1 MRLLICL
8 GVLLLGAVPAL
19 AGPFEDGMTA
29 YKAGDFDKAMQ
40 LLKPLADKNSAE
52 AQEKLGR
59 MYERGKGAPK
69 DFTQAEYWYRKAAE
83 QGDPAAQARLGFM
96 YRIGE
101 GVTRDA
107 KQAAKWYAL
116 GAVKGNPL
124 AQVGLGF
131 MSIEGIG
138 TPADFVAAAGWFEKA
153 ANQGD
158 ASAMLA
164 LAALY
169 ERGKGVK
176 QDPVQALKWTIL
188 ATYDD
193 GEYEQELFDRA
204 KRLRKEMSE
213 RLPPDQIGEAER
225 AARSW
230 QANRLKK

>member
-1 MRLLICL
+1 MRLSIFVA
-8 GVLLLGAVPAL
+8 VLLLGAAPAL
-19 AGPFEDGMTA
+19 AGPLEDGLAA
-29 YKAGDFDKAMQ
+29 YKAREFDKAMQ
-40 LLKPLADKNSAE
+40 LLKPLADKNNPQ
-52 AQEKLGR
+52 AQEKIGR
-59 MYERGKGAPK
+59 LYERGMGAPK

-101 GVTRDA
+101 GVTRDP
-107 KQAAKWYAL
+107 KQAAKWYAM
-116 GAVKGNPL
+116 GASKGNPL

-131 MSIEGIG
+131 MSMEGIG
-138 TPADFVAAAGWFEKA
+138 TPADFGAAVGWFDKA

-169 ERGKGVK
+169 ERGKGVAK
-176 QDPVQALKWTIL
+176 SDMQALKWTIL
-188 ATYDD
+188 ATVDD

-213 RLPPDQIGEAER
+213 RMPPDQVGEGER

-230 QANRLKK
+230 QANRLKR

>member
-1 MRLLICL
+1 MRLSISLA
-8 GVLLLGAVPAL
+8 VLLLGTVPAL
-19 AGPFEDGMTA
+19 AGPLEDGVAA
-29 YKAGDFDKAMQ
+29 YKTREFDKAVQ
-40 LLKPLADKNSAE
+40 LLKPLADKGVPE
-52 AQEKLGR
+52 AQEKIGR
-59 MYERGKGAPK
+59 LFERGMGLPK
-69 DFTQAEYWYRKAAE
+69 DFTQAEYWYRQAAE
-83 QGDPAAQARLGFM
+83 KGDPAAQARLGFM

-101 GVTRDA
+101 GVTRDP

-116 GAVKGNPL
+116 SAAKGNPL

-138 TPADFVAAAGWFEKA
+138 TPADFGAAAGWFEKA

-169 ERGKGVK
+169 ERGKGVAK
-176 QDPVQALKWTIL
+176 SDVQALKWTIL

-193 GEYEQELFDRA
+193 GEYEEELFDRA

-213 RLPPDQIGEAER
+213 RMPPDEVAEAER

-230 QANRLKK
+230 QANRLKR

>member
-1 MRLLICL
+1 MRLLISL
-8 GVLLLGAVPAL
+8 VVLLLGTVPSL
-19 AGPFEDGMTA
+19 AGPFEDGLAA
-29 YKAGDFDKAMQ
+29 YNARDFDKAAQ
-40 LLKPLADKNSAE
+40 LLKPLADKGNAG

-101 GVTRDA
+101 GVTRDP
-107 KQAAKWYAL
+107 KQAAKWYAM
-116 GAVKGNPL
+116 GATKGNPL

-131 MSIEGIG
+131 MSMEGIG
-138 TPADFVAAAGWFEKA
+138 TPADFGAAAGWFDKA

-164 LAALY
+164 LGALY
-169 ERGKGVK
+169 ERGKGVA
-176 QDPVQALKWTIL
+176 QSNVQALKWTIL
-188 ATYDD
+188 ATTDD

-213 RLPPDQIGEAER
+213 RMTPEQVGEAER

>member
-1 MRLLICL
+1 MRLSIFVA
-8 GVLLLGAVPAL
+8 VLLLRAVPAV
-19 AGPFEDGMTA
+19 AGPLEDGLAA
-29 YKAGDFDKAMQ
+29 YKAREFDKAVQ
-40 LLKPLADKNSAE
+40 LLKPLADEGNAD
-52 AQEKLGR
+52 AQEKIGR
-59 MYERGKGAPK
+59 LYERGKGVPK
-69 DFTQAEYWYRKAAE
+69 DFTQAESWYRKAAE
-83 QGDPAAQARLGFM
+83 QGDAAAQARLGFM

-101 GVTRDA
+101 GVTRDP

-116 GAVKGNPL
+116 GAAKGNPL

-131 MSIEGIG
+131 MSMEGIG
-138 TPADFVAAAGWFEKA
+138 TPADFGAAVGWFDKA

-169 ERGKGVK
+169 ERGKGVAK
-176 QDPVQALKWTIL
+176 SDVQALKWTIL

-204 KRLRKEMSE
+204 KRLRNEMSD
-213 RLPPDQIGEAER
+213 RMPPEEVGEAER

>member
-1 MRLLICL
+1 MRLPIFLAI
-8 GVLLLGAVPAL
+8 LLLGAVPGV
-19 AGPFEDGMTA
+19 AGPLEDGLAA
-29 YKAGDFDKAMQ
+29 YKAGDFDKAAQ
-40 LLKPLADKNSAE
+40 LLRPLADKGNAD
-52 AQEKLGR
+52 AQQKIGR
-59 MYERGKGAPK
+59 LYERGKGLPK
-69 DFTQAEYWYRKAAE
+69 DFTQAEKWYRKAAE
-83 QGDPAAQARLGFM
+83 QGDAAAQARLGFM

-101 GVTRDA
+101 GLTRDP
-107 KQAAKWYAL
+107 KQAAKWYAM
-116 GAVKGNPL
+116 GATKGNPL

-131 MSIEGIG
+131 MAIEGIG
-138 TPADFVAAAGWFEKA
+138 TPADYGAAAGWFDKA

-169 ERGKGVK
+169 ERGKGVAK
-176 QDPVQALKWTIL
+176 SDVQALKWTIL

-213 RLPPDQIGEAER
+213 RMPADQVGEGER

-230 QANRLKK
+230 QANRLKR

>member
-1 MRLLICL
+1 MRLPICL
-8 GVLLLGAVPAL
+8 CVLLLGTTPAF
-19 AGPFEDGMTA
+19 AGPFEDGLAA
-29 YKAGDFDKAMQ
+29 YNARDFDKAVQ
-40 LLKPLADKNSAE
+40 LLKPLADKGNAQ

-69 DFTQAEYWYRKAAE
+69 DFTQAEYWYRKAAD

-101 GVTRDA
+101 GVTRDP
-107 KQAAKWYAL
+107 KQAAKWYAM
-116 GAVKGNPL
+116 GATKGNPL

-131 MSIEGIG
+131 MSMEGIG
-138 TPADFVAAAGWFEKA
+138 TPADFGAAAGWFDKA

-164 LAALY
+164 LGALY
-169 ERGKGVK
+169 ERGKGVA
-176 QDPVQALKWTIL
+176 QSNVQALKWIIL

-204 KRLRKEMSE
+204 KRLRKEMTE
-213 RLPPDQIGEAER
+213 RMPPDQVGEAER

-230 QANRLKK
+230 QANRVKK